1 MAVLLLAHVAA
12 TITMFGII
20 WIVQVVHYPLF
31 SHIGAA
37 SYVAYQ
43 ADHMARITWIVFPA
57 MTVELVTAG
66 LLVWWQP
73 LGISA
78 GQAWAGLALVGVV
91 WASTGFVQVPLH
103 DVLTRGFDPDVHRR
117 LVLTN
122 WIRTVAWTLR
132 TALVLWMLYPLL
144 KR

>member
-1 MAVLLLAHVAA
+1 
-12 TITMFGII
+12 MFGII

-57 MTVELVTAG
+57 MTVELVTAV

-78 GQAWAGLALVGVV
+78 GQAWTGLALVGVV

-103 DVLTRGFDPDVHRR
+103 DALTRGFDPDVHHR

-132 TALVLWMLYPLL
+132 TGLVLWMLYPLIE
-144 KR
+144 R